1 MDPGP
6 GTGSEDVGILADSAH
21 APCAYWLLGGADP
34 QAFGDAQDFEAL
46 ARVVR
51 GLPSNHSPQ
60 YAPVVEP
67 TLSTGVRA
75 LVTAARTWIA
85 GPLTTGC
92 GRGPRPADG
101 PERHSPRQR

>member
-34 QAFGDAQDFEAL
+34 RAFGDAQDFETL

-51 GLPSNHSPQ
+51 GLPSNHSP
-60 YAPVVEP
+60 P
-67 TLSTGVRA
+67 ST
-75 LVTAARTWIA
+75 
-85 GPLTTGC
+85 P
-92 GRGPRPADG
+92 PSS
-101 PERHSPRQR
+101 SPR